1 MDKGVRVRFAPSPT
15 GSLHVGGARTALFN
29 WLFARH
35 HGGRFVLRIED
46 TDRERSTEASARA
59 IMDVLAWLGLD
70 WDEGPDRDGG
80 YGPYRQS
87 ERLDL
92 YRRDAERLLEAGH
105 AYRCYC
111 TPEELAARREE
122 AVKQGLPPRYDGRCR
137 HLTDADRARLEAEG
151 RRPVLRVKAPAPG
164 VTVVEDIIRGT
175 VTFDNE
181 KMLDDFVIRK
191 SDGWPTYN
199 FACAVDDHLMA
210 ISHVLRA
217 EEHLS
222 NTPRQLHLCNL
233 LGYAPPRFAHVP
245 MILAP
250 DRSKLSKRHGA
261 VAVEEFR
268 AAGYLPQAIV
278 NYLCLLGWSPG
289 DEREILSL
297 DEAARLFTLDRV
309 NKTAAVYDVEKLTW
323 LNGHYLRAADLDAL
337 ADLVEPRLRAA
348 GLIPAAPGTGGAPAG
363 GGPGAGAP
371 PAAVDRGW
379 LKALLAASRDRARTL
394 GDFPDLL
401 RYFFEEP
408 AEYDEKGVRKY
419 FTPEAADR
427 LARARDLLAGIG
439 TWTAEGIEAAYRAL
453 AEEMGLSAGAL
464 IHPTR
469 LALTGR
475 TVGPGLFDIVF
486 LLGRERCLARLDRAI
501 AYIQSGRPSLVS

>member
-35 HGGRFVLRIED
+35 HGGSFVLRIED
-46 TDRERSTEASARA
+46 TDRERSTEASALS
-59 IMDVLAWLGLD
+59 IMSVLAWLGLD
-70 WDEGPDRDGG
+70 WDEGPDKGG
-80 YGPYRQS
+80 PYGPYRQS

-92 YRRDAERLLEAGH
+92 YRLDADRLLAAGH

-111 TPEELAARREE
+111 TPEELTARREE
-122 AVKQGLPPRYDGRCR
+122 AMRRGLPPRYDGRCR
-137 HLTDADRARLEAEG
+137 HLTDADRARLEAQG
-151 RRPVLRVKAPAPG
+151 RRPVLRIKAPGPG
-164 VTVVEDIIRGT
+164 ETVVDDIIRGA

-181 KMLDDFVIRK
+181 KMLDDFVIMK

-222 NTPRQLHLCNL
+222 NTPRQIHLCNL
-233 LGYAPPRFAHVP
+233 LGFETPRFAHLP

-268 AAGYLPQAIV
+268 AAGYLPEAIV

-323 LNGHYLRAADLDAL
+323 LNGNYLRAADLDAL
-337 ADLVEPRLRAA
+337 VDLVEPRLREA
-348 GLIPAAPGTGGAPAG
+348 GLIPAAM
-363 GGPGAGAP
+363 
-371 PAAVDRGW
+371 AVDRAW
-379 LKALLAASRDRARTL
+379 LRSLLAKSRDRARTL
-394 GDFPDLL
+394 SEFPDLL

-419 FTPEAADR
+419 FVAEAAER
-427 LARARDLLAGIG
+427 LGRARALLAGLRD
-439 TWTAEGIEAAYRAL
+439 WSVEGVEAAYRAL
-453 AEEMGLSAGAL
+453 AEEMGLTAGAL

-475 TVGPGLFDIVF
+475 TVGPGLFDIIF
-486 LLGRERCLARLDRAI
+486 LLGRERSLARLDRAI
-501 AYIQSGRPSLVS
+501 AYIRSGRPSLVS